1 MLEEDRS
8 SIFAG
13 EDGGGA
19 EGGVGS
25 KIVGGSLGAPR
36 SLENERTLAIAGL
49 QPISVQAGLAIA
61 AGRKLFWI

>member
-19 EGGVGS
+19 GGGVGS

-36 SLENERTLAIAGL
+36 SLENENAPWRL
-49 QPISVQAGLAIA
+49 QDPILVLAGLAVA
-61 AGRKLFWI
+61 AG